1 MTGHKLVSSH
11 LRLCNSPANS
21 STAKLPL
28 PGTSAQAG
36 AHESA
41 GPPALVPGRVP
52 PLLLS
57 QVSLLPTNQ
66 PQLRPGTVGIKMK
79 AARFVMRSAGT
90 LIPREV
96 EHFSRYS
103 PSPLS
108 MKQLL
113 DFGERGSGAR
123 EGLGSCLSFQS
134 RCREDSV
141 T

>member
-1 MTGHKLVSSH
+1 MSLKPPTAPQTHWPTPQPRSPTASPEPQPRPGRTRPLAH
-11 LRLCNSPANS
+11 LLS
-21 STAKLPL
+21 L
-28 PGTSAQAG
+28 
-36 AHESA
+36 
-41 GPPALVPGRVP
+41 PGRVP
-52 PLLLS
+52 PLLRS
-57 QVSLLPTNQ
+57 QVSLHPTNQ

-113 DFGERGSGAR
+113 DFGERGCRAR
-123 EGLGSCLSFQS
+123 EGLGSCLSFQT
-134 RCREDSV
+134 RYREDSL